1 MFVRLLCF
9 SCVLCVFISLIV
21 AGGFV
26 HGVVVVVVVVVLV
39 VHRVVIMVI
48 VVLHLSSLH

>member
-26 HGVVVVVVVVVLV
+26 HGVVVVVVVVLV

>member
-1 MFVRLLCF
+1 MRLLCF

-26 HGVVVVVVVVVLV
+26 HGVVVVVVVLV

>member
-26 HGVVVVVVVVVLV
+26 HGVVVVVVVLV